1 MIKNVKVFESR
12 KIAEKRF
19 LETKKV
25 TEEEFEK
32 ILTYVPHERY
42 YKYLPWIFDVWCKTD
57 KKLDPDEIFGMV
69 QWFDTNL
76 PRIQKKDIFQY
87 SFQEMLDLEK
97 ELGTSKS
104 AEQKQSK
111 ELDSEKVYEDDAI
124 KILRI
129 KTYKAANMY
138 NGEGSGGRSWCVG
151 RSESTWDSYTEHSTF
166 YYAWFK
172 PKSPSQENFERSAIQ
187 VQGNKITVWDRND
200 KSHNL
205 EQSPFKHLEK
215 TFKFIPPD
223 IRDRLLKNAHTV
235 LPDGTYHF
243 KTNLRLDG
251 KGLKSLR
258 ELPIRIS
265 KVDGSLD
272 VSNNELVDLRGC
284 PQNIQSLIV
293 SKNHL
298 KSLEGCPSSISADL
312 NVSDNPTLVSL
323 KGCAETIGGNFVASN
338 TKITS
343 LVGGPKKV
351 KGDYIV
357 NNCELKTTMGIAEE
371 VGKNINL
378 DENKLEYL
386 DIENPD
392 LRKKCSV
399 KKNPLKSYEGFMPE
413 QFVKGGRLQYKETPD
428 GIVIQSMMTF
438 SEDYIFDSLDKLPFK
453 FYKAEKEFQFCRRKN
468 MGVTVPH
475 LKGSPEIVEKSFEA
489 SSNNLKS
496 LEGAPRIVGEK
507 FMVSFND
514 FDSLK
519 GFPESVGKS
528 ACINRVIKLKSLEH
542 IGQIGSDKYGFGT
555 LFLLNT
561 PAYDLSILAKNK
573 YPLHVIVAD
582 EDIDKYF
589 NVPKNVKVMTSDQVE
604 KEK

>member
-32 ILTYVPHERY
+32 IVTYVPHERY
-42 YKYLPWIFDVWCKTD
+42 FKYLPWIFDVWCKTD
-57 KKLDPDEIFGMV
+57 KKLDPDEIMSIV

-76 PRIQKKDIFQY
+76 PRIQKKDIYQY
-87 SFQEMLDLEK
+87 SFQDMLNLEK

-111 ELDSEKVYEDDAI
+111 ELDSENVYEDNQI

-138 NGEGSGGRSWCVG
+138 NGEGSSGRSWCVG
-151 RSESTWDSYTEHSTF
+151 RQESTWDSYTEHSTF
-166 YYAWFK
+166 YYAWYK
-172 PKSPSQENFERSAIQ
+172 PQNASLNNFERSAIQ

-200 KSHNL
+200 HSHSL
-205 EQSPFKHLEK
+205 EKTPFKHLEK

-223 IRDRLLKNAHTV
+223 LRDRLLKNAHTV

-243 KTNLRLDG
+243 KTQLRLDG

-265 KVDGSLD
+265 RVDGEFN

-284 PQNIQSLIV
+284 PQNIKSLIV

-298 KSLEGCPSSISADL
+298 KSLEGCPPSIAEDF
-312 NVSDNPTLVSL
+312 NISDNPLTSL
-323 KGCAETIGGNFVASN
+323 KGCAENIGGNFTASN

-351 KGDYIV
+351 KGDYTV

-386 DIENPD
+386 DVENPE

-413 QFVKGGRLQYKETPD
+413 QFVKGGRLQYKDTPD

-453 FYKAEKEFQFCRRKN
+453 FYKSEKEFQFNRRKN
-468 MGVTVPH
+468 MGITVPH
-475 LKGSPEIVEKSFEA
+475 LKGSPEIVEKTFEV
-489 SSNNLKS
+489 SSNNLQS
-496 LEGAPRIVGEK
+496 LEGAPRIIGGK
-507 FMVSFND
+507 FMASFND
-514 FDSLK
+514 FDTLK
-519 GFPESVGKS
+519 GFPESVGINVV
-528 ACINRVIKLKSLEH
+528 INRIPRLKSLEH
-542 IGQIGSDKYGFGT
+542 IGQIGEHANGLGT

-561 PAYDLSILAKNK
+561 PAYDLSPLAKNK
-573 YPLHVIVAD
+573 YPLRVVVND
-582 EDIDKYF
+582 DDVDKYF
-589 NVPKNVKVMTSDQVE
+589 NVPKNVRVMTSDQVE